1 MQQNVYAFNIGYM
14 LNKNTDYKSKG
25 TFHYQWVNVEIYT
38 QIKGQDIL
46 EFKVKVHLF
55 QTTWP
60 PWLEHVYPF
69 YTILTEW
76 ILFFKLIFLTL

>member
-14 LNKNTDYKSKG
+14 LNKNTNYKSKG

-55 QTTWP
+55 
-60 PWLEHVYPF
+60 
-69 YTILTEW
+69 
-76 ILFFKLIFLTL
+76 